1 MNANGSGIAILG
13 GGMGGFGAANQ
24 LHELGIRADLYDQR
38 NRPGGLTSSFD
49 FGDGFIFDE
58 GVHISFTKS
67 DRVKRLFEESTA
79 GRYETGNVYCN
90 NYWQGHWIKHPA
102 QVNLHGLPTDLV
114 ASCISDFVKTASDRA
129 QVINNYEDWL
139 LAAYGATFANTF
151 PMVYTRKYHTTEAAN
166 LTTDWLGPRLYRP
179 SLDEVLKG
187 ALEHEPLD
195 VFYVNEFRYP
205 SQGGFEG
212 FMRALFPKANVKN
225 DHRVTNINTKAKTL
239 RFSSGKLVDFS
250 HLISS
255 IPLPALIPLIEDAP
269 ADVLAAA
276 GRLACSQCVVVNIGL
291 NRPVITKP
299 QWSYFYDE
307 DIPFARISYRA
318 NLAPASVPAG
328 CGAFQAEIYFSEKYK
343 PLTGSPQDWIEPTID
358 AMLRCGLIADR
369 SEIIHQSAIW
379 IPYGNVIFDHD
390 RKDALATVH
399 GYLDDVGIAYCGR
412 FGTWGYIWTDAAFL
426 SGEKAARRVLG
437 RDADGQ

>member
-67 DRVKRLFEESTA
+67 ERVKRLFEESTE

-114 ASCISDFVKTASDRA
+114 ASCISDFVKAASGQA
-129 QVINNYEDWL
+129 PAINNYEDWL
-139 LAAYGATFANTF
+139 LAAYGGKFANTF

-187 ALEHEPLD
+187 ALEHEPID

-212 FMRALFPKANVKN
+212 FMRALFPKANVNN

-239 RFSSGKLVDFS
+239 RFSSGKSVDFS

-291 NRPVITKP
+291 NRPVNGRT
-299 QWSYFYDE
+299 SMTRTF
-307 DIPFARISYRA
+307 
-318 NLAPASVPAG
+318 
-328 CGAFQAEIYFSEKYK
+328 
-343 PLTGSPQDWIEPTID
+343 
-358 AMLRCGLIADR
+358 R
-369 SEIIHQSAIW
+369 SR
-379 IPYGNVIFDHD
+379 G
-390 RKDALATVH
+390 
-399 GYLDDVGIAYCGR
+399 
-412 FGTWGYIWTDAAFL
+412 
-426 SGEKAARRVLG
+426 
-437 RDADGQ
+437 